1 VVTALGW
8 MWQVLRAFWVL
19 VCVAMAVAS
28 VVWTFSRGEPAYL
41 AGAVVFGVLGWTA
54 YRSDGTG

>member
-1 VVTALGW
+1 